1 MDTQNTPSRFIS
13 LAKTLSQLGL
23 LIFIWWLGTCIQS
36 WFNLP
41 ISGGVIGLL
50 LLLAALLS
58 GIFKMHWIKQGTD
71 FILAELVLFF
81 IPCVVGL
88 IKYKALFLTSGWQ
101 LVLSVVLGTL
111 CVMVITAFTVA
122 LGFKLEKKLNGR
134 KNKASNEHNAIDV
147 NTAGKTL

>member
-1 MDTQNTPSRFIS
+1 MDTLPQSIS
-13 LAKTLSQLGL
+13 KFTQFLKTLAQLSL
-23 LIFIWWLGTCIQS
+23 LILIWWIGSCIQS

-41 ISGGVIGLL
+41 ISAGVIGLL

-58 GIFKMHWIKQGTD
+58 GLFKMQWIKQGSD

-88 IKYKALFLTSGWQ
+88 IKYQDLLLSSGWQ
-101 LVLSVVLGTL
+101 LILAVVLGTV
-111 CVMVITAFTVA
+111 CVMVFTAFTVYW
-122 LGFKLEKKLNGR
+122 GFKLEAKL
-134 KNKASNEHNAIDV
+134 KAKHQTATDHDV